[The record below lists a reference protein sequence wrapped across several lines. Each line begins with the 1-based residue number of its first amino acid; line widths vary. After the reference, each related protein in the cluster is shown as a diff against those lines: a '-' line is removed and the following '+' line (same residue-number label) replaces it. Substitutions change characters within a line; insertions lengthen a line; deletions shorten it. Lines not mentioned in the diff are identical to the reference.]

1 MKKKLSIVM
10 MLLLVLTF
18 VSCTPTQTE
27 FYSKVKELNN
37 WEFSDLTMNGAV
49 EVILEDE
56 AGTESVPIDF
66 TATGYTNNKAIQGY
80 MDLAMTSNLEQV
92 VLPQMKMFI
101 DKSDVYL
108 NKDYFTQT
116 YELSGIEVPQKLQ
129 ALDAEYICISQD
141 SNSALNELV
150 ANPDLIYSIYEQII
164 NELGIDI
171 PVTKAGNAY
180 TITLDENTLFDQTV
194 KAVDTAITNL
204 DSLNESLALGLT
216 QERINSIKSN
226 YDKEMF
232 EMETGLIKAMIKGSQ
247 FKVTYDF
254 KDENT
259 VLLNMDINIPIMIP
273 ETETSPA
280 SKMTLKASVN
290 AETKKGEPREVTL
303 PEKSVKMTQQEY
315 YNLLLPTQTN

>member
-101 DKSDVYL
+101 NKSDVYL

-180 TITLDENTLFDQTV
+180 TITLDENTLFDQAV

-259 VLLNMDINIPIMIP
+259 VLLNMDMNIPIMIP

-280 SKMTLKASVN
+280 SKMTLKANVN

>member
-101 DKSDVYL
+101 NKSDVYL

-129 ALDAEYICISQD
+129 ALNAEYICISQD

>member
-10 MLLLVLTF
+10 LLLLVLTF

-101 DKSDVYL
+101 NKSDVYL

-180 TITLDENTLFDQTV
+180 TITLDENKLFDQTV

-216 QERINSIKSN
+216 QEQINSIKAN
-226 YDKEMF
+226 YDKEIF

-259 VLLNMDINIPIMIP
+259 VLLNMDMNIPIMIP

-280 SKMTLKASVN
+280 SKMTLKANVN
-290 AETKKGEPREVTL
+290 AETKKGESKEVTL

>member
-232 EMETGLIKAMIKGSQ
+232 EMETELIKAMIKGSQ

-280 SKMTLKASVN
+280 SKMTLKANVN
-290 AETKKGEPREVTL
+290 AETKKGESKEVTL

>member
-10 MLLLVLTF
+10 MLLLVLTL

-180 TITLDENTLFDQTV
+180 TITLDENTLFDQAV

-216 QERINSIKSN
+216 QEQIDNIKSN
-226 YDKEMF
+226 YDKETF

-259 VLLNMDINIPIMIP
+259 VLLNMDMNIPIMIP

-280 SKMTLKASVN
+280 SKMTLKANVN
-290 AETKKGEPREVTL
+290 AETKKGESKEVTL

>member
-10 MLLLVLTF
+10 MLLLVLTL

-180 TITLDENTLFDQTV
+180 TITLDENKLFDQTV

-216 QERINSIKSN
+216 QEQINSIKAN
-226 YDKEMF
+226 YDKETF

-259 VLLNMDINIPIMIP
+259 VLLNMDMNIPIMIP

-280 SKMTLKASVN
+280 SKMTLKANVN
-290 AETKKGEPREVTL
+290 AETKKGESKEVTL

>member
-49 EVILEDE
+49 EVILQDE
-56 AGTESVPIDF
+56 TGTESVPIDF

-101 DKSDVYL
+101 NKSDVYL

-259 VLLNMDINIPIMIP
+259 VLLNMDINIPITIP

>member
-216 QERINSIKSN
+216 QERINSIKAN

-232 EMETGLIKAMIKGSQ
+232 EMETELIKAMIKGSQ
-247 FKVTYDF
+247 FKVTYNF

-280 SKMTLKASVN
+280 SKMTLKANVN

>member
-49 EVILEDE
+49 EVILQDE
-56 AGTESVPIDF
+56 TGTESVPIDF

-101 DKSDVYL
+101 NKSDVYL

>member
-1 MKKKLSIVM
+1 MKKRLSIVM
-10 MLLLVLTF
+10 LLLLVLTF

-27 FYSKVKELNN
+27 FYSKVKEFNN
-37 WEFSDLTMNGAV
+37 WEFSDLTMNGKV
-49 EVILEDE
+49 EVTLEDE

-66 TATGYTNNKAIQGY
+66 TATGYTNNKTIQGY
-80 MDLAMTSNLEQV
+80 IDLATTSDLEQFA
-92 VLPQMKMFI
+92 LPEMKMFI
-101 DKSDVYL
+101 DKSDVYI

-116 YELSGIEVPQKLQ
+116 YELSGINVPQKLQ
-129 ALDAEYICISQD
+129 TLDAEYICISQE
-141 SNSALNELV
+141 SNAYLNELV

-194 KAVDTAITNL
+194 KAVNTAITNL

-216 QERINSIKSN
+216 QEQIDNIKSN
-226 YDKEMF
+226 YDKETF

-247 FKVTYDF
+247 FKITYDF

-259 VLLNMDINIPIMIP
+259 VLLNMDMNIPIVIP
-273 ETETSPA
+273 ETGTSPA
-280 SKMTLKASVN
+280 SKMTLKANVN
-290 AETKKGEPREVTL
+290 AETKKGETKEVTL
-303 PEKSVKMTQQEY
+303 PEKSVKITQQEY

>member
-216 QERINSIKSN
+216 QERINSIKAN

-259 VLLNMDINIPIMIP
+259 VLLNMDMNIPIMIP

-280 SKMTLKASVN
+280 SKMTLKANVN

>member
-101 DKSDVYL
+101 NKSDVYL

-129 ALDAEYICISQD
+129 ALNAEYICISQD

-259 VLLNMDINIPIMIP
+259 VLLNMDMNIPIMIP

-280 SKMTLKASVN
+280 SKMTLKANVN